1 MFALSRLLRDAS
13 HEGQLVGLTTCLRG
27 RRSVLLSLYV
37 VSYKEGRGDSEIVD
51 ALRKQAELALGQC
64 SIRTLVQ
71 RELTINA
78 SMSGLQPLEVRA
90 AAALAQLDSISTP
103 PSLEAFKRQVDASA
117 QTLFPT
123 VDTDVPIDADAVHP
137 LIQILQPLVSRLRDM
152 SLLEIQRESVSLLDE
167 VCRLMDNDTVGT
179 TGDQSALLS
188 RGFIV
193 AAGAVAVL
201 VQDDSP
207 IALAITRAA
216 HAVVQLGSVAL
227 PRQMLSPVLR
237 LVTATCTYLGD
248 DDAVPERRAW
258 RDLALGGVHGEEA
271 KSILA
276 RIDKYKAVD
285 AKLLTFDVRFHSVIQ
300 QPEVLPEPAGMDDE
314 AFRLHERL
322 LYTEAAT
329 ALAISEPGAH
339 TGVDGA
345 GDAKRRIIAE
355 ADSRLLLEKAHPL
368 PSRDPATMFLD
379 VRVETLRY
387 ARYLTLVRTG
397 AGWKIL
403 RVSLDC
409 LAEPGCFWMSFWIG
423 NSLEN
428 VAESGQNFSVS
439 ATRRWC

>member
-1 MFALSRLLRDAS
+1 M
-13 HEGQLVGLTTCLRG
+13 
-27 RRSVLLSLYV
+27 LLSLYV

-123 VDTDVPIDADAVHP
+123 VDTDVPIDADAVLP
-137 LIQILQPLVSRLRDM
+137 LIEILQPLVSRLRDM

-167 VCRLMDNDTVGT
+167 VCRLMGRCSPVDNDTVGT

-285 AKLLTFDVRFHSVIQ
+285 AKLLTFDVRFHSAIQ

-329 ALAISEPGAH
+329 ALEISESGAH

-368 PSRDPATMFLD
+368 PSRDPATMILD
-379 VRVETLRY
+379 ARVEVLRY
-387 ARYLTLVRTG
+387 APYLTLVRTG

-403 RVSLDC
+403 RVSLNC

-423 NSLEN
+423 KSLEN
-428 VAESGQNFSVS
+428 IAESGQNFSVS

>member
-123 VDTDVPIDADAVHP
+123 VDTDVPIDADAVLP
-137 LIQILQPLVSRLRDM
+137 LIEILQPLVSRLRDM
-152 SLLEIQRESVSLLDE
+152 SLLEIQRESVSPLDE
-167 VCRLMDNDTVGT
+167 VCRLMGRCSPVDNATVGT

-276 RIDKYKAVD
+276 RIDKYKAVE
-285 AKLLTFDVRFHSVIQ
+285 AKLLTFDVRFHSAIQ

-329 ALAISEPGAH
+329 ALEISEPGGH
-339 TGVDGA
+339 TGVDVA
-345 GDAKRRIIAE
+345 QDDKRRIIAE
-355 ADSRLLLEKAHPL
+355 ADSRLSLDEALPL
-368 PSRDPATMFLD
+368 VNRDHSTMFLD
-379 VRVETLRY
+379 VHVEALRY
-387 ARYLTLVRTG
+387 TPYLTLVRTC
-397 AGWKIL
+397 AGW
-403 RVSLDC
+403 RY
-409 LAEPGCFWMSFWIG
+409 
-423 NSLEN
+423 
-428 VAESGQNFSVS
+428 
-439 ATRRWC
+439 